1 MLELIKKYC
10 HVGNIFQEHN
20 YVDLDFFSIWCAEPH
35 LRIYIYIY
43 EVLTQ
48 KTKSHNE

>member
-35 LRIYIYIY
+35 LRILQSLF